1 MIRNYPYLT
10 DTKFLNAIYGQHNKT
25 IYVNIVVLSWE
36 EREIQ
41 EIQGQVISGSISVNG
56 DSAVRRTANLSVKV
70 TKESELYNNIDSLFS
85 INKKMFLETG
95 LANNLRHISDYE
107 QYKNYPIIW
116 FPHGTYVI
124 QSCSVSHDNTGVTL
138 SLSLNDK
145 MCLLNGEAGGVIP
158 ASVNFESIDTLG
170 PDGDLH
176 TEYQRINSIIPE
188 MVHHFGG
195 ESINKIIVND
205 IDNKIKQVLKWR
217 GSNPLYLW
225 SYHDIEEENNEQY
238 FYTTINAPKDIS
250 ADNWSKKKIIYNYD
264 CGYTYTDFVYPGE
277 LTASP
282 GDSVCTVLDKIKS
295 TLGNYEYYYDV
306 FGNFI
311 FQEIKN
317 YVNVSQWR
325 SMYQQYF
332 EHETDYLP
340 YNYNTRLSNA
350 VYHFDNS
357 DFIISYNNNPQFN
370 MIKNDFVVWGVRE
383 SSSGTKLPCRYH
395 LAIDERPKLLEPFV
409 FPFDLV
415 FDTSMDDKIRRAY
428 VIPPNNDEDDK
439 YYTFNSLEELE
450 EKYPQGKVG
459 QYYRIRNNRTD
470 PNPREGEDYDHKAF
484 QIYTWVNDIDNYNNL
499 LSNYIAQAK
508 DENTPVSTLSSDD
521 REIKSGY
528 IKMSLATFYM
538 AGTFS
543 IPIDTDW
550 RNILYF
556 RGLLDSQ
563 QSLNNDES
571 YYWAELCNEW
581 PKIYNIEGKRYS
593 IIDESE
599 PEDETWIDGVL
610 DSPSSL
616 DWWFDIID
624 NDAALAKFS
633 VKAIGRRSYSK
644 TDNDCNCVFE
654 PDIPDIVMVGPGET
668 DYRSQMTQAELR
680 ELGLVPVQVQDAI
693 YNSVVP
699 GGTFNSCY
707 QHIRQILTNYTNYNE
722 SISVTC
728 LPIYHLE
735 PNTRV
740 FFNDPESGI
749 YGEYIINSIS
759 YSLGNAA
766 TMSISARK
774 VIEKI

>member
-10 DTKFLNAIYGQHNKT
+10 DTDFLNKIYAQHNKT
-25 IYVNIVVLSWE
+25 IYANITVLSWE

-41 EIQGQVISGSISVNG
+41 RIEGQVISGSISING
-56 DSAVRRTANLSVKV
+56 DSAVRRTANLSIKI
-70 TKESELYNNIDSLFS
+70 TSNSELYNNMDSLFS

-95 LANNLRHISDYE
+95 LANNIRHITNKYAD
-107 QYKNYPIIW
+107 YPIIW

-124 QSCSVSHDNTGVTL
+124 QNYSIVHDNTGVTL
-138 SLSLNDK
+138 SLSLSDK
-145 MCLLNGEAGGVIP
+145 MCLLNGDAGGVIP

-188 MVHHFGG
+188 MIHHFGG

-217 GSNPLYLW
+217 GSNPLFLW
-225 SYHDIEEENNEQY
+225 VNNTNAANC
-238 FYTTINAPKDIS
+238 FYTTITAPS
-250 ADNWSKKKIIYNYD
+250 SLETSEWTKKKIIYNYD

-295 TLGNYEYYYDV
+295 TLGNYEYFYDV

-317 YVNVSQWR
+317 YVNVSEWR
-325 SMYQQYF
+325 TMYQQYF
-332 EHETDYLP
+332 EHASDYLP
-340 YNYNTRLSNA
+340 YSYNTRLSNA

-395 LAIDERPKLLEPFV
+395 LAIDERPKLIEP
-409 FPFDLV
+409 LV
-415 FDTSMDDKIRRAY
+415 ITPSICFDTSMNDKIRRAY
-428 VIPPNNDEDDK
+428 IIAGEYD
-439 YYTFNSLEELE
+439 SLADLQAEL
-450 EKYPQGKVG
+450 PQGIVG
-459 QYYRIRNNRTD
+459 KYYRIRNNATD
-470 PNPREGEDYDHKAF
+470 PEIISGQDYDHNAF
-484 QIYTWVNDIDNYNNL
+484 QIYTWINDIDNYNNL
-499 LSNYIAQAK
+499 LNNYMTAADDTAQV
-508 DENTPVSTLSSDD
+508 TTLSTDN
-521 REIKSGY
+521 RNIKSGY
-528 IKMSLATFYM
+528 LRMPLADYY
-538 AGTFS
+538 AGTTFS
-543 IPIDTDW
+543 LSTDTDW

-556 RGLLDSQ
+556 RGLLDSNN
-563 QSLNNDES
+563 SLNNDES

-581 PKIYNIEGKRYS
+581 PKIYDIEN
-593 IIDESE
+593 DE
-599 PEDETWIDGVL
+599 WIDGVL

-616 DWWFDIID
+616 DWWLDIID
-624 NDAALAKFS
+624 NDAAVAPFS

-654 PDIPDIVMVGPGET
+654 PDIPDIIMVGPGEI
-668 DYRSQMTQAELR
+668 DYRSQMTQAELQ

-693 YNSVVP
+693 YNSVTP